1 MDHTSCRAA
10 TVTSSQPARGA
21 TWCSPS
27 ILPVLVRARACV
39 CRVVVLPLRQQSL
52 CNPSLSLRMANLRT
66 HTQLTPHTTTTAS
79 ATLPCPRNTPIA
91 EPTLWDTTSQ
101 QKRRCRSRTCGACHP
116 PHSVS
121 CNSHPPLT
129 HTTRQSTLSFV
140 MPRAAQRIL
149 SSLTPLRSPFLSVEN
164 HRDRIMYV
172 TTKFAE
178 DLATKLLQRCGSH
191 RIAAPC
197 CSQPPHHPVILTVQS
212 PPPEPASH
220 SKQLTFPFISRTSSR
235 FFRPHRLAHCTI
247 LQWSDGV
254 NKAVD

>member
-1 MDHTSCRAA
+1 
-10 TVTSSQPARGA
+10 
-21 TWCSPS
+21 
-27 ILPVLVRARACV
+27 
-39 CRVVVLPLRQQSL
+39 VLPLRQQSL

-66 HTQLTPHTTTTAS
+66 HTQLILHTATTAS

-91 EPTLWDTTSQ
+91 EPTLWDTTSP
-101 QKRRCRSRTCGACHP
+101 QKRRRRSRTCGACHP

-129 HTTRQSTLSFV
+129 HTTRQSTLSFA

-178 DLATKLLQRCGSH
+178 DLATKLLQRCGFAPHRSSVLQPAASSSRHSH
-191 RIAAPC
+191 CA
-197 CSQPPHHPVILTVQS
+197 
-212 PPPEPASH
+212 EPAARARLAQQAAH
-220 SKQLTFPFISRTSSR
+220 FPFYITYFLPLFPTAPRGTL
-235 FFRPHRLAHCTI
+235 HHI
-247 LQWSDGV
+247 
-254 NKAVD
+254 AVV